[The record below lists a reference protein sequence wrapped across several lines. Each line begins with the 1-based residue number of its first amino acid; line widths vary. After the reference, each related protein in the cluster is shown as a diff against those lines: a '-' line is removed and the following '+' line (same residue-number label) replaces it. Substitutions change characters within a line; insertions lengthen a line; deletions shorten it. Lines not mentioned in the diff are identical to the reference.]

1 MATASTSLSE
11 KFHPPKTFRL
21 VIGKLAS
28 LNCLTDLTYRFPKRK
43 FGKTERSFRAEWC
56 EDYPWLHYDV
66 KLDTAFCY
74 LP

>member
-1 MATASTSLSE
+1 MATASTRLPE